1 MPLPGSPSD
10 FMAWKV
16 LAVVMFIAG
25 LVSVFSGSLAGVL
38 VGVGLVLGAGAVLR
52 RGKEARAGYL
62 HQQKMTGLWDWAQ
75 GLGPRKRRGK

>member
-1 MPLPGSPSD
+1 MPSPGSPSD
-10 FMAWKV
+10 FIAWKV

-25 LVSVFSGSLAGVL
+25 L

-52 RGKEARAGYL
+52 RGKDSRAGYL
-62 HQQKMTGLWDWAQ
+62 HEQKMTGLWDWAQ